1 MNNLNKI
8 LAVIDPADEA
18 QKSLKRAVELAKK
31 TGASVT
37 ALLVVYDFSYEMTTM
52 LSGDERELMRRSMI
66 EERTAW
72 LDEVLTPYAG
82 QVQQLHSLVEWH
94 NRPFET
100 IIQHTLKDNFD
111 LIVKATHKHHLLH
124 SVIFTP
130 TDWHLIRKAP
140 APVLLVKDHA
150 WPENGQIIA
159 AINAANEEKHHKDL
173 NQNIIKTAQ
182 LFASYLHSDTYLLNC
197 YPGTPV
203 NLTVELPEFDP
214 TQYRQ
219 AIRQH
224 HQTSALQYAKQFSI
238 AEDKCMVKEGLPE
251 SIINDVAKEIDAEL
265 IVIGTVGRTGLSAA
279 LLGNTAEHLLDAAN
293 CDVLA
298 IKPEGFVCP
307 IKLDDKSE

>member
-1 MNNLNKI
+1 MKHLKKI
-8 LAVIDPADEA
+8 LAIIDPADEE
-18 QKSLKRAVELAKK
+18 QKSLKRAVELAQK
-31 TGASVT
+31 TNASIT

-52 LSGDERELMRRSMI
+52 LSQQERDLMRRCMV
-66 EERTAW
+66 EERTVW
-72 LDEVLTPYAG
+72 LDEILAPFAC
-82 QVQQLHSLVEWH
+82 QVSQLHPLVEWH
-94 NRPFET
+94 SRPFES
-100 IIQHTLKDNFD
+100 IIKHVLREDFD
-111 LIVKATHKHHLLH
+111 LIIKATHKHHLFH

-150 WPENGQIIA
+150 WPENGQVIA
-159 AINAANEEKHHKDL
+159 AINAANEEKHHVDL
-173 NQNIIKTAQ
+173 NHSIIETAQ
-182 LFASYLHSDTYLLNC
+182 LFSEYLHAKTHLLNC

-214 TQYRQ
+214 TQYRH

-224 HQTSALQYAKQFSI
+224 HENSTYQYAEKHGI
-238 AEDKCMVKEGLPE
+238 NEENCMVKEGLPQ
-251 SIINDVAKEIDAEL
+251 SLINDVAKEIDAEL

-298 IKPEGFVCP
+298 IKPAGFVSP
-307 IKLDDKSE
+307 ITLDDE